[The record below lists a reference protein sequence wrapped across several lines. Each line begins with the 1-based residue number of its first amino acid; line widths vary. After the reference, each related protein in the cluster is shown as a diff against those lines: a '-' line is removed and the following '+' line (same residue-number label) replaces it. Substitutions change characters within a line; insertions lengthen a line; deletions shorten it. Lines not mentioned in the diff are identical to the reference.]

1 MWATFSISTAPSKQ
15 VLHAACVLF
24 CHCSSSLQMRF
35 GDCCDCCVRPRE
47 IEFVCEALNG
57 GIIDTTSNVQRE
69 TLIVFVYLFF
79 FFICMCFS
87 VYPYGICW
95 VYFFSSLSLSPRAYR
110 TCECRVA
117 LSSSSKSQSMSHFD
131 LFFFLFALNPCVCS
145 CVIWLLTCFDSFMM
159 SFAWRMRIWSWF
171 IWCFHLFIFHSAIC
185 FYSFLCVRKWSQICV
200 RDWVRCCV
208 VVCQFEWK
216 RDRRWNWQNKTWQDG
231 VLRN

>member
-87 VYPYGICW
+87 VHPYGICW

-131 LFFFLFALNPCVCS
+131 LFFFSICSKPMRVFVCDMALNM
-145 CVIWLLTCFDSFMM
+145 F
-159 SFAWRMRIWSWF
+159 WF
-171 IWCFHLFIFHSAIC
+171 IHDVVRMAYAYLIMIHLMFSFIHISLGNLFLFIFMC
-185 FYSFLCVRKWSQICV
+185 
-200 RDWVRCCV
+200 
-208 VVCQFEWK
+208 
-216 RDRRWNWQNKTWQDG
+216 
-231 VLRN
+231 

>member
-79 FFICMCFS
+79 FFYLY
-87 VYPYGICW
+87 V
-95 VYFFSSLSLSPRAYR
+95 FFSPSIRYMLGL
-110 TCECRVA
+110 
-117 LSSSSKSQSMSHFD
+117 
-131 LFFFLFALNPCVCS
+131 FFLFSFFVTARIPHMRVSCCFIVFVEIAVHEPLWSIFFSICSKPMRVFVCDMALNM
-145 CVIWLLTCFDSFMM
+145 F
-159 SFAWRMRIWSWF
+159 WF
-171 IWCFHLFIFHSAIC
+171 IHDVVRMAYAYLIMIHLMFSFIHISLGNLFLFIFMC
-185 FYSFLCVRKWSQICV
+185 
-200 RDWVRCCV
+200 
-208 VVCQFEWK
+208 
-216 RDRRWNWQNKTWQDG
+216 
-231 VLRN
+231 